1 MRSPAQRA
9 RRLVR
14 WYPRR
19 WRVRVPASVR
29 LVVTGGC
36 HDTAFFAS
44 QTPASLAFLAAHIA

>member
-1 MRSPAQRA
+1 
-9 RRLVR
+9 VR

-36 HDTAFFAS
+36 HDTAFFAT